1 MMSFLI
7 YIISIVYLFNNMGM
21 VALDNIEDR
30 IDHIE
35 EDCNTEGKKFQFN
48 FLIFEFLAFFVL
60 IEFSLA
66 F

>member
-1 MMSFLI
+1 
-7 YIISIVYLFNNMGM
+7 M

-35 EDCNTEGKKFQFN
+35 EDCNTEGKEFQFN